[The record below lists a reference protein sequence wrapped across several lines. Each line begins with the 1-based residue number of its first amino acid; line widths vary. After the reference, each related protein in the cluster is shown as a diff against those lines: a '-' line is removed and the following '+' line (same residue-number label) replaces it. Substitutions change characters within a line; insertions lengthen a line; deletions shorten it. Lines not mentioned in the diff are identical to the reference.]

1 MATQIAKFVSRPN
14 LSPIDSKLH
23 NLVFHP
29 QDFPLHDLPWH
40 QHILSSL
47 DHLNLSEAIKKRGLD
62 HPHPAYSLPAPW
74 HPPTSSFIKH
84 TIPRPKSQA
93 SATDLLNLERQIH
106 SLKDES
112 DLAILYTDGS
122 VDCYSNKADSA
133 FVHQRHVF
141 NTRISDGASSLQAEL
156 YAIKAALTHALLLN
170 DSQVYILTDSLS
182 ALHVLQQDFH
192 SDNILIVTTIQFK
205 IIQKREQ
212 GKSTN
217 FMWIPS
223 HVGLQDNEVADKAA
237 KDSLTY
243 SHIKTIKTSLSS
255 VKSLARATAHEI
267 SRVPHLVGVQAGST
281 SAKWYRT
288 TTD

>member
-1 MATQIAKFVSRPN
+1 MKTRIDLQVATQIAKFVSRPN

-106 SLKDES
+106 SPKDES
-112 DLAILYTDGS
+112 DLAILYTLTDLLTVIPTKPTQPS
-122 VDCYSNKADSA
+122 YTRDMSLTPESA
-133 FVHQRHVF
+133 MEPLPYKL
-141 NTRISDGASSLQAEL
+141 N
-156 YAIKAALTHALLLN
+156 YLLLV
-170 DSQVYILTDSLS
+170 QLS
-182 ALHVLQQDFH
+182 P
-192 SDNILIVTTIQFK
+192 
-205 IIQKREQ
+205 
-212 GKSTN
+212 
-217 FMWIPS
+217 IPFC
-223 HVGLQDNEVADKAA
+223 
-237 KDSLTY
+237 
-243 SHIKTIKTSLSS
+243 
-255 VKSLARATAHEI
+255 
-267 SRVPHLVGVQAGST
+267 
-281 SAKWYRT
+281 
-288 TTD
+288 